1 MTRNLLKSMVFSAF
15 GLLSACTTPIT
26 SQQDDAMT
34 KDEEK
39 RQVAHFKTC
48 SDEDNDAGNCHEKFI
63 WGWGDDTGITLHRY
77 SKFER
82 FEWAYPRYKTQ
93 ALQNEFENLSNDVY
107 TGKRREYLGR
117 LPICDCVGKWSF
129 DENKNNAVF
138 EISSMKL
145 YLE

>member
-1 MTRNLLKSMVFSAF
+1 MTRDLIKPKILLAV
-15 GLLSACTTPIT
+15 GLLSACTTPIA
-26 SQQDDAMT
+26 SQQDNAMT

-39 RQVAHFKTC
+39 RQVAYFKTC
-48 SDEDNDAGNCHEKFI
+48 SDQDNDAGNCHEKFI
-63 WGWGDDTGITLHRY
+63 WASGDDFGITLHRY
-77 SKFER
+77 SKFNL
-82 FEWAYPRYKTQ
+82 FEFAYPRYKTQ
-93 ALQNEFENLSNDVY
+93 ALKNEFENLSNDVQ